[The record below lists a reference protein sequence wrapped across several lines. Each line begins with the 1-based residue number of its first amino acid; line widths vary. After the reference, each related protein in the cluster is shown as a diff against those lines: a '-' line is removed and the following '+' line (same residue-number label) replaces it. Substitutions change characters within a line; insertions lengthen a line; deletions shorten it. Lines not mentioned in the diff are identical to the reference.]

1 MKRLINFVP
10 YFIIVTVLGCIL
22 VLNINSVDSVDSE
35 FDGTPLIIIDAGHGG
50 MDGGAVASDGT
61 PEQHINLDIALKLES
76 ALKEKGFRTLL
87 TRSDNN
93 SIHDEN
99 AITVREQK
107 VSDIHN
113 RLKIIES
120 NPDSI
125 FVSVHQNH
133 YSESKYHGTQVFYSE
148 NNPGSS
154 ILAQCIQTSVVNT
167 LQPDNTRKIKP
178 SGTSIYLLY
187 HSAVP
192 SVMVECGFLSNP
204 EETEKLKDE
213 KYRQQLADAICDG
226 IYNYI
231 LSACKME
238 QTGF

>member
-35 FDGTPLIIIDAGHGG
+35 LAGTPIIIIDAGHGG

-93 SIHDEN
+93 SIHDDN
-99 AITVREQK
+99 AKTVREQK

-187 HSAVP
+187 HSTVP

>member
-22 VLNINSVDSVDSE
+22 LLNLYGVNSVDSTVSD
-35 FDGTPLIIIDAGHGG
+35 TPLIIIDAGHGG

-61 PEQHINLDIALKLES
+61 PEQHINLDIALKLD
-76 ALKEKGFRTLL
+76 AFLKEKGYTTLL

-99 AITVREQK
+99 AKTVREQK

-120 NPDSI
+120 NPDSV
-125 FVSVHQNH
+125 FVSIHQNH
-133 YSESKYHGTQVFYSE
+133 YSESRYHGTQVFYSE
-148 NNPGSS
+148 NNRNSS
-154 ILAQCIQTSVVNT
+154 ILAQCIQTSVVNA
-167 LQPDNTRKIKP
+167 LQPDNKRKIKP
-178 SGTSIYLLY
+178 SGSSVYLLY
-187 HSAVP
+187 HSTVP

-204 EETEKLKDE
+204 DETEKLKDE
-213 KYRQQLADAICDG
+213 KYRQQLAEAIADG
-226 IYNYI
+226 ICNYI
-231 LSACKME
+231 ISARKTE